1 MRMAYLKRKEIVNS
15 VHYNWGIV
23 GSGWIAHDMANALIQ
38 EGVGIYG
45 VASGHYSSAIKFSKE
60 FSIEHVY
67 ENYQSMF
74 EDENIDIV
82 YIATPHNSHY
92 EIMKNALLYNKHVFC
107 EKAITLN
114 SKELDE
120 CVKIAKERHL
130 VISDGVTLFHMPLFK
145 ELKKVI
151 SSNSLG
157 PVKMI
162 QVNFG
167 SFKEYD
173 VNNRFFNP
181 NLAGGALL
189 DIGVYAVSFARWF
202 MSSKPN
208 TVLTTM
214 TPFETGVDES
224 SGILLQNKEMEIA
237 TISLTMRAKQPK
249 RGLVACENGYIEVY
263 NFPRADKATITYTS
277 DGHTQEIVCG
287 ESSLAL
293 NYEIRDM
300 EEYVSSLNGQTNLQC
315 IQDVMDV
322 LTQVQKAWGKY
333 E

>member
-1 MRMAYLKRKEIVNS
+1 MVNS

-45 VASGHYSSAIKFSKE
+45 VASGHYSSAIKFSEE

-67 ENYQSMF
+67 ENYQAMF
-74 EDENIDIV
+74 EDGNIDIV
-82 YIATPHNSHY
+82 YNATPHNSHY
-92 EIMKNALLYNKHVFC
+92 EIMKDALLHNKHVFC

-114 SKELDE
+114 STELDE

-145 ELKKVI
+145 ELKKLI

-157 PVKMI
+157 PVKMV

-202 MSSKPN
+202 MASKPN

-249 RGLVACENGYIEVY
+249 RGLVACENGYIEIY

-277 DGHTQEIVCG
+277 DGHTEEIVCG
-287 ESSLAL
+287 ESGLAL

-300 EEYVSSLNGQTNLQC
+300 EEYVSNLNGQTNLQC
-315 IQDVMDV
+315 IEDVMDV
-322 LTQVQKAWGKY
+322 LTRVQESWKRH

>member
-1 MRMAYLKRKEIVNS
+1 MVNS

-92 EIMKNALLYNKHVFC
+92 EIMKNALLHNKHVFC

-114 SKELDE
+114 STELDE

-130 VISDGVTLFHMPLFK
+130 VISDGVTIFHMPLFK

-202 MSSKPN
+202 MASKPD

-249 RGLVACENGYIEVY
+249 RGLVACENGYIEIY

-277 DGHTQEIVCG
+277 DGHTQEITCG
-287 ESSLAL
+287 ESGLAL

-300 EEYVSSLNGQTNLQC
+300 EEYVSNLNGQTNLQC

-322 LTQVQKAWGKY
+322 LTSVQESWKRH

>member
-1 MRMAYLKRKEIVNS
+1 MS
-15 VHYNWGIV
+15 YNWGIV
-23 GSGWIAHDMANALIQ
+23 GPGWIAHDMANALIQ
-38 EGVGIYG
+38 EDVGVYG
-45 VASGHYSSAIKFSKE
+45 VASGHYSSTKKFFEE

-67 ENYQSMF
+67 ETYQAMF

-92 EIMKNALLYNKHVFC
+92 EIMKEALTHNKHVFC

-114 SKELDE
+114 SMELNE
-120 CVKIAKERHL
+120 CVEIAKKRHL
-130 VISDGVTLFHMPLFK
+130 VISDGVTLFHVPLFK
-145 ELKKVI
+145 ELKKLI

-157 PVKMI
+157 PVKMV

-173 VNNRFFNP
+173 VKNRFFNP
-181 NLAGGALL
+181 DLAGGALL
-189 DIGVYAVSFARWF
+189 DIGVHAVSFARWF
-202 MSSKPN
+202 MTSKPN

-214 TPFETGVDES
+214 TPLETGVDES

-249 RGLVACENGYIEVY
+249 RGLIACENGDVEVY
-263 NFPRADKATITYTS
+263 NFPRADHATVTYTS
-277 DGHTQEIVCG
+277 DGHTDQITCG

-300 EEYVSSLNGQTNLQC
+300 EEYVTNLSGEQNLEY
-315 IQDVMDV
+315 IQDVRDV
-322 LTQVQKAWGKY
+322 LTQVQKVWGKY

>member
-1 MRMAYLKRKEIVNS
+1 MVNS
-15 VHYNWGIV
+15 VHYNWGVV

-92 EIMKNALLYNKHVFC
+92 EIMKDALLHNKHVFC

-114 SKELDE
+114 STELDE
-120 CVKIAKERHL
+120 CVKIAKERRL

-249 RGLVACENGYIEVY
+249 RGLVACEKGYIEIY

-277 DGHTQEIVCG
+277 DGHTEEIVCG
-287 ESSLAL
+287 ESGLAL

>member
-1 MRMAYLKRKEIVNS
+1 MVNS

-23 GSGWIAHDMANALIQ
+23 GSGWIAHDMAKALIQ
-38 EGVGIYG
+38 EDVGIYG
-45 VASGHYSSAIKFSKE
+45 AASGHYSSAKKFSEE

-92 EIMKNALLYNKHVFC
+92 EIMKNALLHNKHVFC

-114 SKELDE
+114 STELDE

-145 ELKKVI
+145 ELKKLI

-157 PVKMI
+157 PVKMV

-202 MSSKPN
+202 MASKPN

-249 RGLVACENGYIEVY
+249 RGLVACENGYIEIY

-277 DGHTQEIVCG
+277 DGHTEEIVCG
-287 ESSLAL
+287 ESGLAL

-300 EEYVSSLNGQTNLQC
+300 EEYVSNLNGQTNLQC

-322 LTQVQKAWGKY
+322 LTSVQESWKRH

>member
-1 MRMAYLKRKEIVNS
+1 MIKVYLKKRERVNFM
-15 VHYNWGIV
+15 HYKWGIV
-23 GSGWIAHDMANALIQ
+23 GSGWIAHEMADALIQ
-38 EGVGIYG
+38 EGIGIYG
-45 VASGHYSSAIKFSKE
+45 VASGHFSSAKKFSEE
-60 FSIEHVY
+60 FSIKHVY
-67 ENYQSMF
+67 ESYQMMF
-74 EDENIDIV
+74 EDNNIDIV

-92 EIMKNALLYNKHVFC
+92 EIMKDALLHNKHVFC

-114 SKELDE
+114 STELNE
-120 CVKIAKERHL
+120 CVQIAKERNL

-145 ELKKVI
+145 ELQKKVQL
-151 SSNSLG
+151 NDLG

-173 VNNRFFNP
+173 VKNRFFNP
-181 NLAGGALL
+181 DLAGGALL
-189 DIGVYAVSFARWF
+189 DIGVYAISFARWF

-208 TVLTTM
+208 TVLTAM

-224 SGILLQNKEMEIA
+224 SGILLKNIENEIA

-263 NFPRADKATITYTS
+263 NFPRGDKAVITYTS
-277 DGHTQEIVCG
+277 DGHTEEVCCG
-287 ESSLAL
+287 ESRLAL

-300 EEYVSSLNGQTNLQC
+300 EEYVTNLSGKQNLEY
-315 IQDVMDV
+315 IRDVMDV
-322 LTQVQKAWGKY
+322 LTKVQESW
-333 E
+333 ESNE

>member
-1 MRMAYLKRKEIVNS
+1 MENFIHYNREIV
-15 VHYNWGIV
+15 GP
-23 GSGWIAHDMANALIQ
+23 GWIAHDMANALIQ
-38 EGVGIYG
+38 EDVGVYG
-45 VASGHYSSAIKFSKE
+45 VASGHYSSTKKFFEE

-67 ENYQSMF
+67 ETYQAMF

-92 EIMKNALLYNKHVFC
+92 EIMKEALTHNKHVFC

-114 SKELDE
+114 SMELNE
-120 CVKIAKERHL
+120 CVEIAKKRHL
-130 VISDGVTLFHMPLFK
+130 VISDGVTLFHVPLFK
-145 ELKKVI
+145 ELKKLI

-157 PVKMI
+157 PVKMV

-173 VNNRFFNP
+173 VKNRFFNP
-181 NLAGGALL
+181 DLAGGALL
-189 DIGVYAVSFARWF
+189 DIGVHAVSFARWF
-202 MSSKPN
+202 MTSKPN

-214 TPFETGVDES
+214 TPLETGVDES

-249 RGLVACENGYIEVY
+249 RGLIACENGDVEVY
-263 NFPRADKATITYTS
+263 NFPRADHATVTYTS
-277 DGHTQEIVCG
+277 DGHTDQITCG

-300 EEYVSSLNGQTNLQC
+300 EEYVTNLSGEQNLEY
-315 IQDVMDV
+315 IQDVRDV
-322 LTQVQKAWGKY
+322 LTQVQKVWGKY

>member
-1 MRMAYLKRKEIVNS
+1 MENFIHYNREIV
-15 VHYNWGIV
+15 GP
-23 GSGWIAHDMANALIQ
+23 GWIAHDMANALIQ
-38 EGVGIYG
+38 EDVGVYG
-45 VASGHYSSAIKFSKE
+45 VASGHYSSTKKFFEE

-67 ENYQSMF
+67 ETYQAMF

-92 EIMKNALLYNKHVFC
+92 EIMKEALTHNKHVFC

-114 SKELDE
+114 SMELNE
-120 CVKIAKERHL
+120 CVEIAKKRHL
-130 VISDGVTLFHMPLFK
+130 VISDGVTLFHVPLFK
-145 ELKKVI
+145 ELKKLI

-157 PVKMI
+157 PVKMV

-173 VNNRFFNP
+173 VKNRFFNP
-181 NLAGGALL
+181 DLAGGALL
-189 DIGVYAVSFARWF
+189 DIGVHAVSFARCF
-202 MSSKPN
+202 MTSKPN

-214 TPFETGVDES
+214 TPLETGVDES

-249 RGLVACENGYIEVY
+249 RGLIACENGDIEVY
-263 NFPRADKATITYTS
+263 NFPRADHATVTYTS
-277 DGHTQEIVCG
+277 DGHTDQITCG

-300 EEYVSSLNGQTNLQC
+300 EEYVTNLSGEQNLEY
-315 IQDVMDV
+315 IQDVRDV
-322 LTQVQKAWGKY
+322 LTQVQKVWGKY

>member
-1 MRMAYLKRKEIVNS
+1 M
-15 VHYNWGIV
+15 HYNWGIV

-45 VASGHYSSAIKFSKE
+45 VASGHLSSAKKFSEE

-67 ENYQSMF
+67 ENYQAMF
-74 EDENIDIV
+74 EDDNIDIV

-92 EIMKNALLYNKHVFC
+92 EIMKDALLHNKHVFC

-114 SKELDE
+114 SVELNE
-120 CVKIAKERHL
+120 CVEIAKERHL

-145 ELKKVI
+145 AIQKRVL
-151 SSNSLG
+151 SNEFG

-181 NLAGGALL
+181 DLAGGALL

-202 MSSKPN
+202 MSSKPT

-214 TPFETGVDES
+214 TPFETGVDET
-224 SGILLQNKEMEIA
+224 SGILLQNKDMEIA
-237 TISLTMRAKQPK
+237 TISITMRAKQPK
-249 RGLVACENGYIEVY
+249 RGLIACENAYIEIY
-263 NFPRADKATITYTS
+263 NFPRGDKAVITYTS
-277 DGHTQEIVCG
+277 DGHTEEVCCG
-287 ESSLAL
+287 ESRLAL
-293 NYEIRDM
+293 NYEIHDM
-300 EEYVSSLNGQTNLQC
+300 EEYVSCLNDQTNLRY

>member
-1 MRMAYLKRKEIVNS
+1 MENFIHYNREIV
-15 VHYNWGIV
+15 GP
-23 GSGWIAHDMANALIQ
+23 GWIAHDMANALIQ
-38 EGVGIYG
+38 EDVGVYG
-45 VASGHYSSAIKFSKE
+45 VASGHYSSTKKFFEE

-67 ENYQSMF
+67 ETYQAMF

-92 EIMKNALLYNKHVFC
+92 EIMKEALTHNKHVFC

-114 SKELDE
+114 SMELNE
-120 CVKIAKERHL
+120 CVEIAKKRHL
-130 VISDGVTLFHMPLFK
+130 VISDGVTLFHVPLFK
-145 ELKKVI
+145 ELKKLI

-157 PVKMI
+157 PVKMV

-173 VNNRFFNP
+173 VKNRFFNP
-181 NLAGGALL
+181 DLAGGALL
-189 DIGVYAVSFARWF
+189 DIGVHAVSFARCF
-202 MSSKPN
+202 MTSKPN

-214 TPFETGVDES
+214 TPLETGVDES

-249 RGLVACENGYIEVY
+249 RGLIACENGDVEVY
-263 NFPRADKATITYTS
+263 NFPRADHATVTYTS
-277 DGHTQEIVCG
+277 DGHTDQITCG

-300 EEYVSSLNGQTNLQC
+300 EEYVTNLSGEQNLEY
-315 IQDVMDV
+315 IQDVRDV
-322 LTQVQKAWGKY
+322 LTQVQKVWGKY

>member
-1 MRMAYLKRKEIVNS
+1 MENFIHYNREIV
-15 VHYNWGIV
+15 GP
-23 GSGWIAHDMANALIQ
+23 GWIAHDMANALIQ
-38 EGVGIYG
+38 EDVGVYG
-45 VASGHYSSAIKFSKE
+45 VASGHYSSTKKFFEE

-67 ENYQSMF
+67 ETYQAMF

-92 EIMKNALLYNKHVFC
+92 EIMKEALTHNKHVFC

-114 SKELDE
+114 SMELNE
-120 CVKIAKERHL
+120 CVEIAKKRHL
-130 VISDGVTLFHMPLFK
+130 VISDGVTLFHVPLFK
-145 ELKKVI
+145 ELKKLI

-157 PVKMI
+157 PVKMV

-173 VNNRFFNP
+173 VKNRFFNP
-181 NLAGGALL
+181 DLAGGALL
-189 DIGVYAVSFARWF
+189 DIGVHAVSFARWF
-202 MSSKPN
+202 MTSKPN
-208 TVLTTM
+208 TSLTTM
-214 TPFETGVDES
+214 TPLETGVDES
-224 SGILLQNKEMEIA
+224 SGILLQNKDMEIA

-249 RGLVACENGYIEVY
+249 RGLIACENGDVEVY
-263 NFPRADKATITYTS
+263 NFPRADHATVTYTS
-277 DGHTQEIVCG
+277 DGHTDQITCG

-300 EEYVSSLNGQTNLQC
+300 EEYVTNLSGEQNLEY
-315 IQDVMDV
+315 IQDVRDV
-322 LTQVQKAWGKY
+322 LTQVQKVWGKY

>member
-1 MRMAYLKRKEIVNS
+1 MVNS

-45 VASGHYSSAIKFSKE
+45 VASGHYSSAKKFSEE

-92 EIMKNALLYNKHVFC
+92 EIMKNALFHNKHVFC

-114 SKELDE
+114 STELDE
-120 CVKIAKERHL
+120 CVKIAKERRL

-145 ELKKVI
+145 KLKKLI

-157 PVKMI
+157 PVKII

-189 DIGVYAVSFARWF
+189 DIGVYAVSFACWF
-202 MSSKPN
+202 MASKPN

-277 DGHTQEIVCG
+277 DGHTEEIVCG
-287 ESSLAL
+287 ESGLAL

-300 EEYVSSLNGQTNLQC
+300 EEYVSNLNGQTNLQC

-322 LTQVQKAWGKY
+322 LTRVQESWKRH

>member
-1 MRMAYLKRKEIVNS
+1 MVNS

-45 VASGHYSSAIKFSKE
+45 VASGHYSSAIRFSKE

-92 EIMKNALLYNKHVFC
+92 EIMKNALLHNKHVFC

-145 ELKKVI
+145 KLKKMI

-157 PVKMI
+157 PVKMV

-202 MSSKPN
+202 MASKPN

-249 RGLVACENGYIEVY
+249 RGLVACENGYIEIY

-277 DGHTQEIVCG
+277 DGHTQEITCG
-287 ESSLAL
+287 ESGLAL

-300 EEYVSSLNGQTNLQC
+300 EEYVSNLNGQTNLQC

-322 LTQVQKAWGKY
+322 LTSVQESWKRH

>member
-1 MRMAYLKRKEIVNS
+1 MVNS

-45 VASGHYSSAIKFSKE
+45 VASGHYSSAIKFSEE

-92 EIMKNALLYNKHVFC
+92 EIMKNALLHNKHVFC

-114 SKELDE
+114 STELDE

-145 ELKKVI
+145 ELKKLI

-202 MSSKPN
+202 MASKPN

-214 TPFETGVDES
+214 TPFETGVDEL

-237 TISLTMRAKQPK
+237 TISLTKRAKQPK

-277 DGHTQEIVCG
+277 DGHTEEIVCG

-300 EEYVSSLNGQTNLQC
+300 EEYVSSLNGKTNLQC

>member
-1 MRMAYLKRKEIVNS
+1 MVNS

-23 GSGWIAHDMANALIQ
+23 GSGWIAHDMVNALIQ

-45 VASGHYSSAIKFSKE
+45 VASGHYSSAIKFSEE

-92 EIMKNALLYNKHVFC
+92 EIMKNALLHNKHVFC

-114 SKELDE
+114 STELDE

-145 ELKKVI
+145 ELKKLI

-157 PVKMI
+157 PVKMV

-167 SFKEYD
+167 SFKEHD

-202 MSSKPN
+202 MASKPN

-249 RGLVACENGYIEVY
+249 RGLVACENGYIEIY

-277 DGHTQEIVCG
+277 DGHTQEITCG
-287 ESSLAL
+287 ESGLAL

-300 EEYVSSLNGQTNLQC
+300 EEYVSNLNGQTNLQC

-322 LTQVQKAWGKY
+322 LTSVQESWKRH

>member
-1 MRMAYLKRKEIVNS
+1 M
-15 VHYNWGIV
+15 HYKWGII
-23 GSGWIAHDMANALIQ
+23 GSGWIAHEMVDALIQ
-38 EGVGIYG
+38 EGIGIYG
-45 VASGHYSSAIKFSKE
+45 VASGHFSSAKKFSEE
-60 FSIEHVY
+60 FSIKHVY
-67 ENYQSMF
+67 ESYQMMF
-74 EDENIDIV
+74 EDNNIDIV

-92 EIMKNALLYNKHVFC
+92 EIMKDALLHNKHVFC

-114 SKELDE
+114 STELNE
-120 CVKIAKERHL
+120 CVQIAKERNL

-145 ELKKVI
+145 ELQKKVQL
-151 SSNSLG
+151 NDLG

-173 VNNRFFNP
+173 VKNRFFNP
-181 NLAGGALL
+181 DLAGGALL
-189 DIGVYAVSFARWF
+189 DIGVYAISFARWF

-208 TVLTTM
+208 TVLTAM

-224 SGILLQNKEMEIA
+224 SGILLKNIENEIA

-263 NFPRADKATITYTS
+263 NFPRGDKAVITYTS
-277 DGHTQEIVCG
+277 DGHTEEVCCG
-287 ESSLAL
+287 ESRLAL

-300 EEYVSSLNGQTNLQC
+300 EEYVTNLSGKQNLEY
-315 IQDVMDV
+315 IRDVMDV
-322 LTQVQKAWGKY
+322 LTKVQESW
-333 E
+333 ESNE